1 MNNKQIDA
9 LLFVARETNMVS
21 ITDVA
26 VSVLES
32 VGFTPDEIAVVTR
45 TVAAGEITIS
55 APATKK
61 TKKAPRQ
68 NAWSRWS
75 TDDDNLIESLWASG
89 MTVTQI
95 SKKMKRS
102 TASVNTRIAMLR
114 ATGSKIEYR
123 NLGVRDAR
131 LNVSPKTKKFTL
143 PKK

>member
-45 TVAAGEITIS
+45 TVATGELKII
-55 APATKK
+55 APAPK
-61 TKKAPRQ
+61 TKKSPRQ